1 MPCGDSSGTGGNSRG
16 GRESGGKLRA
26 GGNRA
31 RNRAAKA
38 ESWLNQERETK
49 KRGGRTHGGG
59 LDLRRGGDGDPSSP
73 AHLREGLCGP
83 AYLRASARPVRPD
96 AAPPPLR
103 LHVPPP
109 PSRARARSCAGRRKP
124 TDPSSPRPRAPLP
137 PCASS
142 AHLRPPLLDCNGQVI
157 HLQSPLP
164 PCASSTHLRP
174 PLLDCNGQVIH
185 LRSPVFPSLPSAL
198 VLVCPFP
205 SSLYCLRLLPCS
217 ALCLYCLL
225 EWCVAMLFHL
235 KSTHLLVAL

>member
-1 MPCGDSSGTGGNSRG
+1 MVAWILGEAAMATLAAPRISA
-16 GRESGGKLRA
+16 RA
-26 GGNRA
+26 
-31 RNRAAKA
+31 
-38 ESWLNQERETK
+38 
-49 KRGGRTHGGG
+49 
-59 LDLRRGGDGDPSSP
+59 
-73 AHLREGLCGP
+73 
-83 AYLRASARPVRPD
+83 ARPVRPG

-142 AHLRPPLLDCNGQVI
+142 
-157 HLQSPLP
+157 
-164 PCASSTHLRP
+164 THLWP

-217 ALCLYCLL
+217 ALCLYCLF

>member
-1 MPCGDSSGTGGNSRG
+1 MVAWILGEAATATLAAPRISA
-16 GRESGGKLRA
+16 RA
-26 GGNRA
+26 CVA
-31 RNRAAKA
+31 
-38 ESWLNQERETK
+38 
-49 KRGGRTHGGG
+49 
-59 LDLRRGGDGDPSSP
+59 
-73 AHLREGLCGP
+73 LCI
-83 AYLRASARPVRPD
+83 SARPRDLCVP
-96 AAPPPLR
+96 ASSAPSRTTGPPL
-103 LHVPPP
+103 
-109 PSRARARSCAGRRKP
+109 PSRACARSCAGWRKP